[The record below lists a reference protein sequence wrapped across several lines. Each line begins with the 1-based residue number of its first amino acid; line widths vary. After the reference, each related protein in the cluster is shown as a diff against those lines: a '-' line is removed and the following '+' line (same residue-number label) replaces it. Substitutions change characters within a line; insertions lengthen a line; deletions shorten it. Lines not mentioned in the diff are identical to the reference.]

1 MVNTLCVYDIKI
13 SFNLWTPTEVNSLGS
28 VRTFFQWPNNP
39 FSPRWSSIP
48 QPLVPLVWDFAFW
61 LCLLFICNY
70 LLVNRR
76 IAVLEE
82 RLEGFLRDG
91 EKHYPNNS
99 LDDQRR
105 AHHGSVQTREKRS
118 AKQQSQPSVADLE
131 KRVKDLEKRLSLVIF
146 HFSSYEFIHKPRY

>member
-1 MVNTLCVYDIKI
+1 MIKHSPAVGTSRLGFCVLAVFVIC
-13 SFNLWTPTEVNSLGS
+13 S
-28 VRTFFQWPNNP
+28 
-39 FSPRWSSIP
+39 
-48 QPLVPLVWDFAFW
+48 AFV
-61 LCLLFICNY
+61 ICNY

-76 IAVLEE
+76 IAVMEE

-105 AHHGSVQTREKRS
+105 AHHGSVHTREKRS

-146 HFSSYEFIHKPRY
+146 HYSSYEFIHKPRY

>member
-1 MVNTLCVYDIKI
+1 MIKHSPAVGTPRLGFCVLAVFVIC
-13 SFNLWTPTEVNSLGS
+13 S
-28 VRTFFQWPNNP
+28 
-39 FSPRWSSIP
+39 
-48 QPLVPLVWDFAFW
+48 AF
-61 LCLLFICNY
+61 LICSY

-105 AHHGSVQTREKRS
+105 AHHGSVHTREKRS